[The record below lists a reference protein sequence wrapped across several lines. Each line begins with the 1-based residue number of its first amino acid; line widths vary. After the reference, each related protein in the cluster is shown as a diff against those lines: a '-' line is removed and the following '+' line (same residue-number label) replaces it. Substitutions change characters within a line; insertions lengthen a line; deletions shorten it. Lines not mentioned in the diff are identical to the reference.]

1 MASIGMS
8 QAAAGALA
16 FILTDAFVP
25 QWEYKGVD
33 LSATLLNIS
42 GELGG
47 ILVGSLSQFTLPKN
61 PEMTF

>member
-1 MASIGMS
+1 MASIGLA

-16 FILTDAFVP
+16 FLLTDSLMP

-47 ILVGSLSQFTLPKN
+47 ILVGLSLSLSFSSST
-61 PEMTF
+61 